1 MSGIEEN
8 DRVAIIEERLALL
21 EQKEQEKSS
30 ITDNEVHTNFFV
42 ARTCLF
48 LVTVAVILASLLT
61 FGPTFE
67 HSTLNHIFIESLYP
81 ISLVAWTVHEHI
93 YASVAQDDNSGRL
106 KLCTLDGIH
115 FLLSASTFMLCFL
128 HCFFIENI
136 PYVLFQ
142 GTNGVVSLL
151 PFFFLPDLRRALRE
165 NAVRTNKGAD
175 LGVVAIKRGISILS
189 LMTFLLTEATGCIG
203 VDAPIWKIPEKCQ
216 YAAIDN
222 FILNHLAFLNLF
234 DMVIVETGIVPS
246 RSALIQCRPSIP
258 VSIRVCAM
266 GAALLTIFCI
276 GLFSTRQ
283 SLVLMTPPT
292 ANDPNFHN
300 MTTKEKWKGV
310 PSFTTA
316 GVITPLPMLGWM
328 IIQAVIFCNMR
339 KYLSM
344 PERTLEGSELREL
357 ESAKNAKM
365 MGESNLVQN
374 KGNGET
380 KKKYIAAIIE
390 EEETSNP

>member
-1 MSGIEEN
+1 MPAGVDEN
-8 DRVAIIEERLALL
+8 ARVAKIEERLAFL
-21 EQKEQEKSS
+21 EKQVHEKKSRA
-30 ITDNEVHTNFFV
+30 DNEVHTTFFV

-48 LVTVAVILASLLT
+48 LVTIAVIIASLLT

-67 HSTLNHIFIESLYP
+67 HSTLNHVFIESLYP

-93 YASVAQDDNSGRL
+93 YASVAQDEDGKRL
-106 KLCTLDGIH
+106 NLCTLDGIH
-115 FLLSASTFMLCFL
+115 FLLSACTFMLCFL
-128 HCFFIENI
+128 HCLFIDNI

-165 NAVRTNKGAD
+165 NAVRTNQGAD
-175 LGVVAIKRGISILS
+175 LGVIAIKRGVSVLS

-203 VDAPIWKIPEKCQ
+203 VDSPIWRIPEKCQ
-216 YAAIDN
+216 YAAVDN

-266 GAALLTIFCI
+266 GAAMLTIFCI

-292 ANDPNFHN
+292 ESANSADFYN
-300 MTTKEKWKGV
+300 MTTKEKWKGI
-310 PSFTTA
+310 PTFTTA
-316 GVITPLPMLGWM
+316 GAIAPLPMLGWM

-339 KYLSM
+339 KYLHVLK
-344 PERTLEGSELREL
+344 RTQGTQLADM
-357 ESAKNAKM
+357 ESATGVEMDELNV
-365 MGESNLVQN
+365 NQN
-374 KGNGET
+374 G
-380 KKKYIAAIIE
+380 KKYVAVIQ
-390 EEETSNP
+390 